1 MARLLPAA
9 ALLALLAACG
19 GQQAFEMPP
28 PEVEVQAVQPQ
39 SLPIQKDLVGRL
51 AAYRSADVRARVP
64 GVLQRRV
71 YQEGQDVKQG
81 DVLFTIDP
89 APFQAALAQAQAA
102 LAQAEANYANAKV
115 AAERA
120 RQLAPQHYV
129 SQSDLDNALAAERST
144 EAAVQAA
151 RAAVQSAQINL
162 GYATV
167 RAPISGRADKQQVTE
182 GALVGQ
188 GVPTLLTTIDQIDS
202 LYVNFSISVAEMDAL
217 RAADVDHARQAEVQV
232 TLQDGSV
239 YPHSGRLDFSADVVD
254 PATGAVALRALLPNP
269 DKRLLPGSYVNV
281 RLNLGA
287 QAGVYVI
294 PQRAVLRDHESAYVL
309 AVVEGEI
316 KDAAGNVTH
325 NGPVSVRKNITLDRT
340 DNGHW
345 IVSGGLAAGDRII
358 TSGLQRADPSTDPR
372 RPSSMPVTVR
382 TPDQAPAGPATAPA
396 QD

>member
-1 MARLLPAA
+1 MARLLPVAA
-9 ALLALLAACG
+9 VLAVLLTAC
-19 GQQAFEMPP
+19 QKEQPSAPPP
-28 PEVEVQAVQPQ
+28 PEVEVLVVQPQ
-39 SLPIQKDLVGRL
+39 TLALEKDLVGRL
-51 AAYRSADVRARVP
+51 SAVRSADVRARVA

-89 APFQAALAQAQAA
+89 APYQAALAQAQAA
-102 LAQAEANYANAKV
+102 LAQAQANYANASI

-120 RQLAPQHYV
+120 RKLAPEAYV
-129 SQSDLDNALAAERST
+129 SQSDLDNAEAAERST

-151 RAAVQSAQINL
+151 RAAVQAAQINL

-202 LYVNFSISVAEMDAL
+202 LYVNFAISVAEMDAL
-217 RAADVDHARQAEVQV
+217 RGSSAGRSEQAEVRV
-232 TLQDGSV
+232 SLQDGSV
-239 YPHSGRLDFSADVVD
+239 YPHSGHLDFSADVVD
-254 PATGAVALRALLPNP
+254 PATGAVALRARLPNP

-281 RLNLGA
+281 RLNFGE
-287 QAGVYVI
+287 QTGVYVV
-294 PQRAVLRDHESAYVL
+294 PQAAVLRDGESAYVL
-309 AVVEGEI
+309 VVGQG
-316 KDAAGNVTH
+316 DTVA
-325 NGPVSVRKNITLDRT
+325 RKNVTLDRT

-345 IVSGGLAAGDRII
+345 VVNTGLAAGDKII
-358 TSGLQRADPSTDPR
+358 VSGLQRAEIGQ
-372 RPSSMPVTVR
+372 PVTPRV
-382 TPDQAPAGPATAPA
+382 PGEAPAGPAAPQAA

>member
-9 ALLALLAACG
+9 ALMALLASCG

-39 SLPIQKDLVGRL
+39 SIPVQKELVGRL
-51 AAYRSADVRARVP
+51 AAFRSADVRARVP

-89 APFQAALAQAQAA
+89 APFQAALAQAQAS

-115 AAERA
+115 AADRA

-144 EAAVQAA
+144 EAAVQAG
-151 RAAVQSAQINL
+151 RAAVQAAQINL

-217 RAADVDHARQAEVQV
+217 RAADADHDGQAEVQV
-232 TLQDGSV
+232 MLQDGSV

-269 DKRLLPGSYVNV
+269 DKRLLPGSYVSV
-281 RLNLGA
+281 RLNLGQ
-287 QAGVYVI
+287 QAGVYVV
-294 PQRAVLRDHESAYVL
+294 PQRAVLRDGESAYVL
-309 AVVEGEI
+309 VVGQGNTVAR
-316 KDAAGNVTH
+316 KD
-325 NGPVSVRKNITLDRT
+325 ITLDRT

-345 IVSGGLAAGDRII
+345 VVLGGLAAGDQVIV
-358 TSGLQRADPSTDPR
+358 SGLQRAVIGE
-372 RPSSMPVTVR
+372 PVTL
-382 TPDQAPAGPATAPA
+382 PGAAPAGPASAPA

>member
-1 MARLLPAA
+1 MPRFLPAA

-19 GQQAFEMPP
+19 QQAVEMPP
-28 PEVEVQAVQPQ
+28 PEVEAQTVAPQ
-39 SLPIQKDLVGRL
+39 SLPIQKELVGRL
-51 AAYRSADVRARVP
+51 AAFRSADVRARVA

-89 APFQAALAQAQAA
+89 APFQAALAQAQAS

-115 AAERA
+115 AADRA

-151 RAAVQSAQINL
+151 RAAVQAAQINL

-188 GVPTLLTTIDQIDS
+188 GAPTLLTTIDQIDS
-202 LYVNFSISVAEMDAL
+202 LYVNFAISVSEMDAL
-217 RAADVDHARQAEVQV
+217 RAADIDHDGQASVQV
-232 TLQDGSV
+232 MLQDGSV

-254 PATGAVALRALLPNP
+254 PATGAIALRALLPNP
-269 DKRLLPGSYVNV
+269 DKRLLPGSYVSV
-281 RLNLGA
+281 RLNLGE

-294 PQRAVLRDHESAYVL
+294 PQKAVQRDHMGAYVL
-309 AVVEGEI
+309 KVIEGEI
-316 KDAAGNVTH
+316 KDETGEITH
-325 NGPVSVRKNITLDRT
+325 RGAISVRNNITLDRT

-345 IVSGGLAAGDRII
+345 IVTGGLAAGDRII
-358 TSGLQRADPSTDPR
+358 VSGLQRADPSTDPR
-372 RPSSMPVTVR
+372 RPPSMPVTLR
-382 TPDQAPAGPATAPA
+382 AADNAPAGAAPQAA

>member
-1 MARLLPAA
+1 MARFLPAA
-9 ALLALLAACG
+9 LVLALLLTAC
-19 GQQAFEMPP
+19 QNDQAFVPPP

-39 SLPIQKDLVGRL
+39 SLPIQKRL
-51 AAYRSADVRARVP
+51 AAFRSADVRARVP

-89 APFQAALAQAQAA
+89 APYQAALAQAQAS
-102 LAQAEANYANAKV
+102 LAQAEANAVNAKI

-120 RQLAPQHYV
+120 RQLAPTSYV
-129 SQSDLDNALAAERST
+129 SQSDLDNAEAAERST
-144 EAAVQAA
+144 AAAVQAA

-188 GVPTLLTTIDQIDS
+188 GAPTLLTTIDQIDS
-202 LYVNFSISVAEMDAL
+202 LYVNFAISVAEMNAL
-217 RAADVDHARQAEVQV
+217 RATATGQQGQAVVQV
-232 TLQDGSV
+232 ALPDGSV
-239 YPHSGRLDFSADVVD
+239 YPHLGHLDFSADVVD

-281 RLNLGA
+281 NLNLGE
-287 QAGVYVI
+287 QTGVYVVPQAAVQRDGESAFVLVVEDRDI
-294 PQRAVLRDHESAYVL
+294 PQEDNTTTRQTIVA
-309 AVVEGEI
+309 
-316 KDAAGNVTH
+316 
-325 NGPVSVRKNITLDRT
+325 RKNIELDRT

-345 IVSGGLAAGDRII
+345 IVNRGLASGDRII
-358 TSGLQRADPSTDPR
+358 VSGLQRAEVGK
-372 RPSSMPVTVR
+372 PVSLR
-382 TPDQAPAGPATAPA
+382 GEGPAPGDHATAAATAAA

>member
-1 MARLLPAA
+1 MARFLPAA
-9 ALLALLAACG
+9 AMMALLASCG
-19 GQQAFEMPP
+19 GPQGGEPPP
-28 PEVEVQAVQPQ
+28 PEVEVQAVAPQ
-39 SLPIQKDLVGRL
+39 SLPIQKELVGRL
-51 AAYRSADVRARVP
+51 AAFRSADVRARVA

-89 APFQAALAQAQAA
+89 APFQAALAQAQAS
-102 LAQAEANYANAKV
+102 LAQAEANYANARV
-115 AAERA
+115 AADRA

-151 RAAVQSAQINL
+151 RAAVQAAQINL

-188 GVPTLLTTIDQIDS
+188 GAPTLLTTIDQIDS

-217 RAADVDHARQAEVQV
+217 RASGHNGQADVQV
-232 TLQDGSV
+232 MLQDGSV
-239 YPHSGRLDFSADVVD
+239 YPHRGHLDFSADVVD

-269 DKRLLPGSYVNV
+269 DKRLLPGSYVSV
-281 RLNLGA
+281 RLNLGEL
-287 QAGVYVI
+287 AGVYVI
-294 PQRAVLRDHESAYVL
+294 PQKAVQRDHMGAYVL
-309 AVVEGEI
+309 KVIEGEI
-316 KDAAGNVTH
+316 KDETGQITH
-325 NGPVSVRKNITLDRT
+325 RGAISVRNNITLDRT

-345 IVSGGLAAGDRII
+345 IVTSGLAAGDRII
-358 TSGLQRADPSTDPR
+358 VSGLQRADPSTDPR
-372 RPSSMPVTVR
+372 RPPSMPVTPR
-382 TPDQAPAGPATAPA
+382 AADNAPAGAAPQAA